1 MVPNAFN
8 NILQWLI
15 KTLTESAVI
24 VEPEEEK
31 ESGDSVSSIV
41 DATLMI
47 QNRLI
52 SERATGQDE
61 VKAIIDS
68 MIPQVSGNIETA
80 TMKKITAA
88 IIPHFQRVNE
98 ILKKHSAQIAKLEDS
113 NDLDRLKAR
122 VVQLE
127 KELALQASSGFL
139 SKEESKSKDNTST
152 SPHPCFSFL
161 KNIDNI
167 KPSDIQAKTDFKYRM
182 QHPYKHVP
190 IEILATLE
198 LCTVHK
204 GTPYGPALI
213 TYEHDDDKL
222 LSFKGVGIF
231 NEG

>member
-88 IIPHFQRVNE
+88 IIPHF
-98 ILKKHSAQIAKLEDS
+98 
-113 NDLDRLKAR
+113 
-122 VVQLE
+122 
-127 KELALQASSGFL
+127 
-139 SKEESKSKDNTST
+139 
-152 SPHPCFSFL
+152 
-161 KNIDNI
+161 
-167 KPSDIQAKTDFKYRM
+167 
-182 QHPYKHVP
+182 
-190 IEILATLE
+190 
-198 LCTVHK
+198 
-204 GTPYGPALI
+204 
-213 TYEHDDDKL
+213 
-222 LSFKGVGIF
+222 
-231 NEG
+231 